1 MTGSVA
7 EIVTPDSGVTK
18 TSYPITDKPIGHP
31 PRLTA
36 LDVSL
41 RHPPKSLQS
50 IA

>member
-31 PRLTA
+31 PDSQHSML
-36 LDVSL
+36 VSDIL
-41 RHPPKSLQS
+41 LKVFSL
-50 IA
+50 